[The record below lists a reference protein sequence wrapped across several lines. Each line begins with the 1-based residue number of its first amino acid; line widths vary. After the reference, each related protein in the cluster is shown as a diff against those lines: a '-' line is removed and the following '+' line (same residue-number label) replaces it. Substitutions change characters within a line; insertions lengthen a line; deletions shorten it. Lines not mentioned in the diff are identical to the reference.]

1 MPNSQFPIPMPKFK
15 GNTLLILTVGITL
28 LFLLFFIH
36 ITQGQAELSFNTV
49 IKAIFSPNNSNADNI
64 VRYLR
69 LPRATITVIV
79 GAALGI
85 AGALLQTVT
94 RNPLASPATLGVNA
108 GAYLAVTA
116 TVIFAPQLF
125 ALSPVLVAF
134 LGGLLAAFL
143 VYAIAA
149 AGEIT
154 PIRLTLAGVAVSL
167 TLASL
172 TAALQLFFE
181 NETSD
186 LFFWGAGSL
195 VQTNWDSTIYAAPR
209 ILIGI
214 AIALLM
220 AKQLDVLLLGDDL
233 AVALGARVQLNRLF
247 STLVAVFL
255 ASVAVSV
262 VGAIGFVGLVAPNL
276 VKLMGC
282 RKHFLLLPLTA
293 IWGAVMLLA
302 ADTVAMAMTTNL
314 SELPAGSITALIGA
328 PFLIWL
334 ARSHQIL
341 SKSNGNQ
348 SSFKIKSKSTFS
360 YPVVLSTAIFC
371 LILALIAGL
380 LLGNIN
386 FSFIQIIDTFQNSEN
401 TLAQRVLFQLRLPRL
416 LVASLAGS
424 ALAVSG
430 LLLQGV
436 VRNPLAGPEIVGI
449 TSGAGFAALLVMIV
463 IPNAPVEAVPIA
475 AFIGAFAAFGIV
487 YLAAWQ
493 GGIVP
498 ARLALVGIAVSAFCA
513 AGINLMIVSAK
524 LRVAQALVWL
534 SGSTYARQWDEVGRL
549 IIFPLILLPIAWV
562 IARKID
568 LMALGEDL
576 PRTLGMRLQT
586 ARAICVTVA
595 VALAGAAVSTVGT
608 ISFVGLIA
616 PHAARLTIGD
626 RHRQLVPLTAIL
638 GAILVT
644 LADTLGR
651 VILAPKEIP
660 SGLVTA
666 LIGTPYFLWLLIP
679 KGERERG

>member
-1 MPNSQFPIPMPKFK
+1 MPKLK
-15 GNTLLILTVGITL
+15 ENYLLILTVGITL

-49 IKAIFSPNNSNADNI
+49 IKAIFSSNNSNADNI

-108 GAYLAVTA
+108 GAYLAVTT

-167 TLASL
+167 TLAAL
-172 TAALQLFFE
+172 TAALQLFYE
-181 NETSD
+181 NETRD

-209 ILIGI
+209 ILVGI

-293 IWGAVMLLA
+293 IWGAAILLA
-302 ADTVAMAMTTNL
+302 ADTVAMALTTNL

-334 ARSHQIL
+334 ARSHHLL
-341 SKSNGNQ
+341 SKSNGNE
-348 SSFKIKSKSTFS
+348 SSFKIKSKPSFS
-360 YPVVLSTAIFC
+360 YSVVLSTAIFC
-371 LILALIAGL
+371 LLLALIAGL

-386 FSFIQIIDTFQNSEN
+386 FSFNQIIDIQNSEN
-401 TLAQRVLFQLRLPRL
+401 TLTQRILFQLRLPRL
-416 LVASLAGS
+416 LVASLAGA

-498 ARLALVGIAVSAFCA
+498 SRLALVGIAVSAFCG

-549 IIFPLILLPIAWV
+549 IVFPLVLLPIAWV

-679 KGERERG
+679 KGERERGEMG

>member
-49 IKAIFSPNNSNADNI
+49 IQAILSPNNSNADNI

-167 TLASL
+167 TLAAL
-172 TAALQLFFE
+172 TAALQLFYE
-181 NETSD
+181 NETRD

-233 AVALGARVQLNRLF
+233 AIALGARVQLNRLF

-302 ADTVAMAMTTNL
+302 ADTVAMALTTNL

-334 ARSHQIL
+334 ARSHHLL

-348 SSFKIKSKSTFS
+348 SSFKIKSKPTFS

-386 FSFIQIIDTFQNSEN
+386 FSFNQIIDTFQNSEN

-416 LVASLAGS
+416 LVASLAG
-424 ALAVSG
+424 
-430 LLLQGV
+430 
-436 VRNPLAGPEIVGI
+436 VGI
-449 TSGAGFAALLVMIV
+449 SSKWFAITGSSEKSPCRARNCRYYFRRWLCC
-463 IPNAPVEAVPIA
+463 
-475 AFIGAFAAFGIV
+475 FISNDCYPQCPGRSRTDSSFHRCICSIRYCIFSS
-487 YLAAWQ
+487 LAR
-493 GGIVP
+493 G
-498 ARLALVGIAVSAFCA
+498 
-513 AGINLMIVSAK
+513 N
-524 LRVAQALVWL
+524 
-534 SGSTYARQWDEVGRL
+534 
-549 IIFPLILLPIAWV
+549 
-562 IARKID
+562 
-568 LMALGEDL
+568 
-576 PRTLGMRLQT
+576 
-586 ARAICVTVA
+586 
-595 VALAGAAVSTVGT
+595 STVT
-608 ISFVGLIA
+608 ISFSRYCSFGVLRCG
-616 PHAARLTIGD
+616 
-626 RHRQLVPLTAIL
+626 
-638 GAILVT
+638 
-644 LADTLGR
+644 
-651 VILAPKEIP
+651 
-660 SGLVTA
+660 
-666 LIGTPYFLWLLIP
+666 Y
-679 KGERERG
+679 

>member
-1 MPNSQFPIPMPKFK
+1 MSKFK
-15 GNTLLILTVGITL
+15 GNTFLILTVGITL

-36 ITQGQAELSFNTV
+36 ITQGQAKLSFNTV
-49 IKAIFSPNNSNADNI
+49 IKAIFSSNNSNADNI

-79 GAALGI
+79 GAALGM
-85 AGALLQTVT
+85 AGVLLQTVT

-116 TVIFAPQLF
+116 TVIFAPELF
-125 ALSPVLVAF
+125 ALSPVLVA
-134 LGGLLAAFL
+134 LTGGLLAAFL

-149 AGEIT
+149 AGKIT

-167 TLASL
+167 TLAAIS
-172 TAALQLFFE
+172 AALQLFYE
-181 NETSD
+181 NETRD

-195 VQTNWDSTIYAAPR
+195 IQTNWDSTIYAVPR
-209 ILIGI
+209 ILIGM

-220 AKQLDVLLLGDDL
+220 AKQLDALLLEDDL
-233 AVALGARVQLNRLF
+233 ALTLGSRVQFNRLS
-247 STLVAVFL
+247 STVVAVFL

-262 VGAIGFVGLVAPNL
+262 VGSIGFVGLVAPHL

-282 RKHFLLLPLTA
+282 RRHFLLLPLTA

-302 ADTVAMAMTTNL
+302 ADTVAMALTTNL

-334 ARSHQIL
+334 ARSQQIL
-341 SKSNGNQ
+341 NKSNGNE
-348 SSFKIKSKSTFS
+348 SIKIQSKSAFY

-371 LILALIAGL
+371 LLLAFIAGL
-380 LLGNIN
+380 LFGNIN
-386 FSFIQIIDTFQNSEN
+386 FSFTQLIDTFKGGGN
-401 TLAQRVLFQLRLPRL
+401 TFTQKVLFQLRLPRL
-416 LVASLAGS
+416 LVGSLAGA

-430 LLLQGV
+430 LLLQGT

-449 TSGAGFAALLVMIV
+449 TSGAGFAALLVMII
-463 IPNAPVEAVPIA
+463 IPNAPQEAVSIA

-493 GGIVP
+493 RGIVP
-498 ARLALVGIAVSAFCA
+498 TRLALVGIAVSAFCA
-513 AGINLMIVSAK
+513 AGINLMIVAAK
-524 LRVAQALVWL
+524 LRVVQALVWL

-616 PHAARLTIGD
+616 PHAARLTIGY

-638 GAILVT
+638 GAILVV

-651 VILAPKEIP
+651 VVLAPKEIP

-666 LIGTPYFLWLLIP
+666 LIGTPYFLWLLLP
-679 KGERERG
+679 NPFGAKNKE